1 MSSQP
6 LSLVAFAPPTVT
18 RGLTSTLT
26 ALGHLPV
33 VITPAAWFNAE
44 KPAFLQKPILIYL
57 GERDYPSE
65 TICSTL
71 RARHSSAIAIFDRGV
86 AILSPDVAASC
97 SDFISWPCAEQELV
111 IRIERIQA
119 AAQIRQPKADEA
131 EILNDFADL
140 NLLGRSSAFVKAL
153 RLIKR
158 IARCDETVLIEG
170 ETGTGKE
177 LAARAIHYLGA
188 RKNHPFIPVNCG
200 AIPENLV
207 ESELFGHERG
217 AFTDAKSSLPGLIA
231 QAEGGTIFLDE
242 VETLSSKAQA
252 AILRFLQDKEYRPLG
267 SRRAHH
273 ANVRIITASN
283 VQLEKLVEG
292 KQFRQDLL
300 FRLKIMTVTLPP
312 LRERDGDVEFLAE
325 HFLNAYRSKYGVGVF
340 TFDAQAR
347 DWMRTYSW
355 PGNVRELE
363 NLLLREFLLAEGP
376 ALHLGTRKQEINS
389 ERRNQ
394 AVDRRANQWLSYS
407 LSGAKTKLI
416 AEFERAFLSQ
426 LLADT
431 GGNISEAARRAGKER
446 RAFGK
451 LIKKYGIS
459 KINP

>member
-6 LSLVAFAPPTVT
+6 LGLVAFATPTGT
-18 RGLTSTLT
+18 RCLESVLT
-26 ALGHLPV
+26 ALGHLPI
-33 VITPAAWFNAE
+33 VISPTAWFNVE
-44 KPAFLQKPILIYL
+44 KPFFFRCPILIYL
-57 GERDYPSE
+57 GKQDYPSE

-71 RARHSSAIAIFDRGV
+71 RARHGSAIAIFDRGV
-86 AILSPDVAASC
+86 AALSSDVAASC
-97 SDFISWPCAEQELV
+97 SDFISWPCAEQELGM
-111 IRIERIQA
+111 RIERIQA
-119 AAQIRQPKADEA
+119 ASEIRHLKPDEN
-131 EILNDFADL
+131 EILKDFADL
-140 NLLGRSSAFVKAL
+140 NLLGRSTAFVKAL
-153 RLIKR
+153 QRIKR
-158 IARCDETVLIEG
+158 IARCDESVLIEG

-177 LAARAIHYLGA
+177 LAARAIHYLGS
-188 RKNHPFIPVNCG
+188 RRNHPFIPVNCG

-273 ANVRIITASN
+273 ADVRIITASN
-283 VQLEKLVEG
+283 VQLEKLVES

-325 HFLNAYRSKYGVGVF
+325 HFLSAYRSKYGVGVF
-340 TFDAQAR
+340 MLDAQAR
-347 DWMRTYSW
+347 DWLRTYSW

-376 ALHLGTRKQEINS
+376 ALHLGTRKPEINS

-394 AVDRRANQWLSYS
+394 AIDRRYNQWLSYS

-416 AEFERAFLSQ
+416 ADFERAFLSQ

-459 KINP
+459 KTNP